1 MNTQTQQ
8 KTNKKEAAIASLLK
22 TFSRK
27 DIQPDTVYAVLK
39 HVSASGMQREISFYI
54 AGKNGIENINY
65 DISQILGI
73 PFGKTHGLK
82 IKGCGMDMGFATI
95 YDLSA
100 EVFGNPKKLNNNWI

>member
-39 HVSASGMQREISFYI
+39 HVSARR
-54 AGKNGIENINY
+54 
-65 DISQILGI
+65 
-73 PFGKTHGLK
+73 HGNRRRSRRRS
-82 IKGCGMDMGFATI
+82 I
-95 YDLSA
+95 
-100 EVFGNPKKLNNNWI
+100 